1 MRRSITGLA
10 ALLLTSSVLAGCAT
24 TPEHVPLSAQAR
36 AGLSST
42 EVVLPVPQ
50 SEIYIDVPASQV
62 SRATGGG
69 LLPALIDAGIDS
81 ARASKAS
88 KDVTPLRNAAAD
100 FSFDQAFSDAFKAVA
115 ASDGVHVDGVRV
127 VKDLTTLDQAI
138 TGSKSGSVLVAGANY
153 HLANDGGSLWIE
165 VRAALYH
172 AGAAPA
178 GASDAHA
185 SAVANALY
193 RNTFWF
199 TINLPH
205 PSAKRDENLGALPLE
220 GKDTE
225 GWVAGAIRASV
236 AGPGLSFV
244 EAPAAGGQ
252 GVTLNVSLLKAYVL
266 NMNMAKTATVLLK
279 VRYRRGDADLG
290 EVLYRGNSAGVHW
303 GVGKGEFADAL
314 NAALRDALAPLS
326 QDVSARCRAGAPT
339 AG

>member
-205 PSAKRDENLGALPLE
+205 PSAKRDENLGAWAADHGELLRTDLKR
-220 GKDTE
+220 GAAKLGQLIVADLQGADTA
-225 GWVAGAIRASV
+225 AGANDGTLERKTDGTEVFHGAS
-236 AGPGLSFV
+236 
-244 EAPAAGGQ
+244 
-252 GVTLNVSLLKAYVL
+252 N
-266 NMNMAKTATVLLK
+266 
-279 VRYRRGDADLG
+279 
-290 EVLYRGNSAGVHW
+290 
-303 GVGKGEFADAL
+303 
-314 NAALRDALAPLS
+314 
-326 QDVSARCRAGAPT
+326 
-339 AG
+339 